1 MKTEKTVF
9 ILASK
14 SPRRK
19 TILKNLGINFKIYP
33 SNIKEFLDGRLEPD
47 KLVVQ
52 LSRQKARDV
61 AIQFPDKIVI
71 GADTLVVLDGKILG
85 KPTDKNNAAEMLMEL
100 SDQTHTVI
108 TGVTLIQLSQE
119 AEMSFFERTEVTF
132 FKLSKEQIDS
142 YVESNPPLDK
152 AGGYGI
158 QDWEAHFVKSFSGCH
173 DNVVGFPTNKFKEV
187 LSEPRFKETFDVD
200 NWFGKEWESA

>member
-19 TILKNLGINFKIYP
+19 TILENLGINFKIYP

-61 AIQFPDKIVI
+61 AIQFPEKIVI

-119 AEMSFFERTEVTF
+119 AEMSFLKER
-132 FKLSKEQIDS
+132 K
-142 YVESNPPLDK
+142 
-152 AGGYGI
+152 
-158 QDWEAHFVKSFSGCH
+158 
-173 DNVVGFPTNKFKEV
+173 
-187 LSEPRFKETFDVD
+187 
-200 NWFGKEWESA
+200 